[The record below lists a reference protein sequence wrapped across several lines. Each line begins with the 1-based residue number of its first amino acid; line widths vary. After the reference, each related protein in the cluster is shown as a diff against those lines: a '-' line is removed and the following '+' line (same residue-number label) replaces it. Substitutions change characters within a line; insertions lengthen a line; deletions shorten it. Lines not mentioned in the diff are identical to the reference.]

1 MKLTIDTDR
10 ATMTIEDGSDRV
22 ERPLYAAESFAQLS
36 RLWIKVGWDRRYSYG
51 FTWMGRPIIQ
61 LPEDIVRI
69 QEVIYRVRPDVIIE
83 TGVAHGG
90 SLIFYSSLCKA
101 MGKGRI
107 IGVDIEI
114 RPHNR
119 AAIEAH
125 ELSSYISLV
134 VGSSVAPDTVA
145 AVRQL
150 LRPND
155 RVLVI
160 LDSNHSRAHVSEE
173 LELYAPLVSPES
185 YIVATDGIMND
196 VYDVPH
202 GNPSWKDDNP
212 AEAAKSFAAKHPEF
226 QLEPPPFLFNETL
239 DSPRLT
245 YWPDAYL
252 RRVRPA

>member
-1 MKLTIDTDR
+1 
-10 ATMTIEDGSDRV
+10 MTIEKGSDRV
-22 ERPLYAAESFAQLS
+22 ERPLYSSEAFAHLS
-36 RLWIKVGWDRRYSYG
+36 RMWIKVGWDRKYSYG

-61 LPEDIVRI
+61 LPEDIIRI
-69 QEVIYRVRPDVIIE
+69 QEAIYRVRPDVIVE

-90 SLIFYSSLCKA
+90 SLILYASLCKA
-101 MGKGRI
+101 MDHGRVV
-107 IGVDIEI
+107 GVDIEI

-125 ELSSYISLV
+125 ELSKFITLIQ
-134 VGSSVAPDTVA
+134 GSSVASDTLDRVK
-145 AVRQL
+145 QNI
-150 LRPND
+150 RPQD

-160 LDSNHSRAHVSEE
+160 LDSNHSRAHVAEE
-173 LELYAPLVSPES
+173 LALYSPLVTVGS

-202 GNPSWKDDNP
+202 GQPSWREDNPS
-212 AEAAKSFAAKHPEF
+212 AAAIEFATSHPEF
-226 QLEPPPFLFNETL
+226 RLEPPPFVFDETL

-252 RRVRPA
+252 RRLSP